1 MFDDDSFRDILPTI
15 FYYVDPATLPFLCKL
30 NKHIQASIQANSNI
44 QKIVIS
50 KKTDLF
56 ISKQKTQNKGKLIA
70 RSVQTHDIQIYLEL
84 TQNRFPRADVSA
96 YSILFEAV
104 EYKYPNPIELIN
116 RKDDYIHQEGAGCRL
131 FELALKS
138 QNDKFIHFVLNLR
151 TFDPTRGNYSALR
164 TALKHNNMVV
174 FNLLVKWG
182 NIPDEIV
189 LNCLNDSFL
198 YHRKAKCNTK
208 KIHEQLQIE
217 YFDPVLR
224 RTLHVP
230 VKKSSILKYSK
241 RYLSLNTVSIS
252 YWNSDTITPNT
263 DPPIKIPFP
272 VETGIINTFVSHIE
286 TGFDHVTWKFA
297 VLDDFNSF
305 VRLISF
311 FEIDFV

>member
-1 MFDDDSFRDILPTI
+1 MFDDDRFRDILPTI

-30 NKHIQASIQANSNI
+30 NKHVQAAIQANSNI

-56 ISKQKTQNKGKLIA
+56 ISKQKTRNPWKLIV
-70 RSVQTHDIQIYLEL
+70 RSVRTHDIQIYLEL
-84 TQNRFPRADVSA
+84 CCNRFPNTNVDA
-96 YSILFEAV
+96 YSVLFEAV
-104 EYKYPNPIELIN
+104 EYKYSNPIELIN
-116 RKDDYIHQEGAGCRL
+116 PRNDYFYQEHSGSML

-138 QNDKFIHFVLNLR
+138 QNDKFIHFVLNLE
-151 TFDPTRGNYSALR
+151 TFDPTYNDYSALR
-164 TALKHNNMVV
+164 TALKYHNMVV
-174 FNLLVKWG
+174 FNLLVKRG

-189 LNCLNDSFL
+189 LNSLNDSFL
-198 YHRKAKCNTK
+198 YKRKAKCNTK
-208 KIHEQLQIE
+208 KISEKLQIE

-241 RYLSLNTVSIS
+241 RYLSLNSESIS
-252 YWNSDTITPNT
+252 YWNANTITPNT

-286 TGFDHVTWKFA
+286 TGFNDVKWKFGA
-297 VLDDFNSF
+297 LDDFNSF